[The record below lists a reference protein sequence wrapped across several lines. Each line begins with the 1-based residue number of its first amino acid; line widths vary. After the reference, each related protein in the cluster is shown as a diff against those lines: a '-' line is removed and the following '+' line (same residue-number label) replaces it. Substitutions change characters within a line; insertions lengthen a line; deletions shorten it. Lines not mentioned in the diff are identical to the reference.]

1 MADDQSQSY
10 TYQQFAEAVR
20 ATTPELAHISDDG
33 MLTHAVL
40 ATHPEYK
47 NLVIDPLEG
56 SDGAKPPMQLPA
68 AKGFQPGAPP
78 VPDAA
83 GAPPATPVRSAKT
96 GPSRPGTDTSG
107 AQPPAFPAAQAEVGK
122 LLATPVTG
130 AQRFLKGAGPGIA
143 QFARTGTYTPP
154 PGTSLMDSVGQLSD
168 MVGGG
173 MEAGTLAIPE
183 ALATAPLEAGAGLLV
198 GGATAEGARAGLEKL
213 GAPPAVTSLVADLSA
228 LISGGMAA
236 HAAGGP
242 GRAASAGIQDQLAGE
257 AASGAADATREHGL
271 EESWMRSDLAQATA
285 TMDAE
290 QQTARNAE
298 FNQAA
303 ARAKTTAAA
312 QMLKGQPGSVW
323 DYLTQLQQLG
333 QPPVQMPSPE
343 LLDSFS
349 RVPPV
354 GEPPPQLALPPAR
367 ATIYG
372 RTGYG
377 GPEPTQTV
385 ETIGENAPTFAES
398 APPAAPDQLVN
409 TLGEQLSSQL
419 EYQGTPPPRPSE
431 GTRVKLRARQEYQ
444 EERRSVLERAHSEMA
459 DQPHQRGRMV
469 NDVRTGETYYSPPV
483 GGSDVY
489 WHIIGKNTPESQQPG
504 RAVIR
509 DVLQTYMDTGAESA
523 KDIPATHKT
532 TDDYGPREFKNAY
545 DKWLPDVKKY
555 LDRRT
560 RQTMSALELQRARD
574 LEDQAG
580 AAGGASASGAAEGN
594 SAPESAT
601 AQAGAVQPGGPPPLS
616 SLDRL
621 PDWVFDDA
629 KFPDEPGGY
638 EPEESGAPPSVP
650 GSAAARDALAKSEQG
665 RPSYGAGGIYP
676 EGMAPSELSGEA
688 EGDYPPVTIGPNGEV
703 QTHLPGTATGAG
715 TAPPVAEL
723 PPSRYELKAQEGSPE
738 PNDQPDLFPPEPGE
752 TPTQAALRNLKDTG
766 NRSLFDRLKGEEG
779 VLVLNV
785 GPRDKPGLTKWLKKT
800 EAEFGDEDWHQQA
813 TEALENGDA
822 STAWRIASLAS
833 ARSFVAAGGSAY
845 ARLRD
850 DDARISAQ
858 DEAAT
863 TKYRTQIEKLT
874 GAKLPKNVE
883 FGAGGVIKFPGNPGG
898 LEPKFSDVALAKVFV
913 GDLMKEVDPSQI
925 VRVED
930 EDGHLNEDFVSKNPE
945 MRITAQMADHIVT
958 QMPAA
963 VREAFED
970 DLGLDAAQIGAHFRR
985 AFKQAGQLLNMASQW
1000 QSTHWDEILHVDPL
1014 TGSTKGPGAAGRLE
1028 FLPPERA
1035 KLISDYLDGKREEL
1049 STEESRQVL
1058 SDMNKLKPK
1067 QLAEIGFDLPKG
1079 LDPEGTEAARY
1090 TKNWLTKQR
1099 RLVELGA
1106 QVEAIAKPNDLNTA
1120 LVAASL
1126 GLSEKG
1132 TIPGKIRET
1141 YLSLMRARL
1150 SFLVSQSSTAFHVLA
1165 SQGLRYTFGV
1175 PEEIFAAAAA
1185 GISGDGDQASYHWT
1199 LAKNMARGPGRPGAV
1214 PMGLVKHPWTDGI
1227 QSVFDYSMEMIKGLD
1242 PQDVRKTI
1250 AGMEEEY
1257 PEIANHMLSTLT
1269 LGNENPDVPGSTRVI
1284 NPKITNLLTA
1294 GMRLHA
1300 ALYRSTVADAVMR
1313 TQIEM
1318 RGDDP
1323 SVVLAQPGGVT
1334 QKYGDQIGQQ
1344 MYGAA
1349 ASAALDYTQAGDPY
1363 PGTFTKWLLDAFNWK
1378 SNPEMA
1384 AIVRMA
1390 EPFPRFAFGS
1400 IPRYVWDR
1408 MPGTI
1413 VADIVR
1419 AKFPVFGK
1427 GRLGMGLERA
1437 QIERYNIPQ
1446 LTAEHAGAEYTASK
1460 ALGDLIQANVQ
1471 TQQAAQAFKAL
1482 EARASDTN
1490 ALPGLQDSLL
1500 QAHHDLQ
1507 TRMAAK
1513 MAAKDTYSEAS
1524 KRAALL
1530 EAELGKQGKKLQQ
1543 LQEIAAPDYH
1553 EALARQAMGTL
1564 ILTGAIGLRASQPDD
1579 TKWSD
1584 IRIAGKDIDM
1594 KWAAGFSQFLLPA
1607 DVIVD
1612 FHRHTDW
1619 DVVKQTLDKDGYNY
1633 AGLLKGMKAGY
1644 TGKYTTPEFA
1654 KEAAEGFFSL
1664 APVIG
1669 GMSSMVDM
1677 ATGRSAQGTS
1687 VLDAPF
1693 DFLST
1698 FMGQAMGAFTLPMK
1712 QFGDLVGQLYTPE
1725 AVSRTPEVPG
1735 QYGST
1740 LKELSQPAIENVPGL
1755 RETIT
1760 PKVNPLTGGET
1771 VRPLPGLQPLGV
1783 SAKVTGQIE
1792 REITRTGLPYAAAVP
1807 KVTGDREFDNLVAR
1821 AYSAQ
1826 LNENFGQVLGD
1837 DGYQKLTPELQREI
1851 LQHVFGALKRGA
1863 YAAVADQVGAEAEQ
1877 AHLASPARQ
1886 QKLERWQRYAD
1897 KLQQDAAPAAG
1908 APPPAPEGQEPP
1920 QAQSP
1925 LGQPPPSL

>member
-1 MADDQSQSY
+1 MPDPEQSQSY
-10 TYQQFAEAVR
+10 TYQQFAEAIR

-47 NLVIDPLEG
+47 GVVIDPLEG
-56 SDGAKPPMQLPA
+56 TDAAKAPQPLGP
-68 AKGFQPGAPP
+68 AKGFQLGTPPPPGMEDQPP
-78 VPDAA
+78 V
-83 GAPPATPVRSAKT
+83 APLRSAKT
-96 GPSRPGTDTSG
+96 GPAQRGTQP
-107 AQPPAFPAAQAEVGK
+107 AEPPAFPQGQEELGK
-122 LLATPVTG
+122 ILASPVTG
-130 AQRFLKGAGPGIA
+130 AQRFVKGITPGLKE
-143 QFARTGTYTPP
+143 FARTGTYAPP
-154 PGTSLMDSVGQLSD
+154 PGTSLMDTIGQLSD
-168 MVGGG
+168 VVGGG
-173 MEAGTLAIPE
+173 MEAGTMLIPE
-183 ALATAPLEAGAGLLV
+183 ALAEAPLEAGAGLLA
-198 GGATAEGARAGLEKL
+198 GGVTAEGTRRGLEKL
-213 GAPPAVTSLVADLSA
+213 GAPPAVTSLVSDISA
-228 LISGGMAA
+228 LLAGGVAA

-242 GRAASAGIQDQLAGE
+242 GRTRAAGIQDQLAE
-257 AASGAADATREHGL
+257 ESSSAAADATREHALQEGG
-271 EESWMRSDLAQATA
+271 MRADLAAETSK
-285 TMDAE
+285 MVAE
-290 QQTARNAE
+290 QQAARSAE

-312 QMLKGQPGSVW
+312 QMTKGQPGSVW
-323 DYLTQLQQLG
+323 DYLTQLQQMG
-333 QPPVQMPSPE
+333 QPPIQPPNAEM
-343 LLDSFS
+343 LDSFS

-354 GEPPPQLALPPAR
+354 GQPPPQLALPPAR

-385 ETIGENAPTFAES
+385 EAVGAGAPTFAES
-398 APPAAPDQLVN
+398 APPASPDQLVN

-419 EYQGTPPPRPSE
+419 EYQGTPPPRATPE
-431 GTRVKLRARQEYQ
+431 TRVKLRERQDYQ
-444 EERRSVLERAHSEMA
+444 TAKKSALDAAYGEM
-459 DQPHQRGRMV
+459 DSRPYQRGKLV
-469 NDVRTGETYYSPPV
+469 NDQRTGETYYTPPV
-483 GGSDVY
+483 GWSDVY
-489 WHIIGKNTPESQQPG
+489 WNIIGRSTPESQQPG
-504 RAVIR
+504 GAVIK
-509 DVLQTYMDTGAESA
+509 DVLKTFLDTGAESA
-523 KDIPATHKT
+523 KDIPADYKT
-532 TDDYGPREFKNAY
+532 EGEYGPREFKNAY
-545 DKWLPDVKKY
+545 DKWMPEVQRY

-560 RQTMSALELQRARD
+560 RREMAYEARARGD
-574 LEDQAG
+574 EAG
-580 AAGGASASGAAEGN
+580 TAADASSVSASGN
-594 SAPESAT
+594 SAVESAST
-601 AQAGAVQPGGPPPLS
+601 HEDASQPGGGPPSLPGQYR

-621 PDWVFDDA
+621 PDWVMDDV

-665 RPSYGAGGIYP
+665 RPSYGAGGVYP

-703 QTHLPGTATGAG
+703 QHNLPGTATGAG
-715 TAPPVAEL
+715 TTPPVAEI
-723 PPSRYELKAQEGSPE
+723 PPSAFELKAQEGSPE
-738 PNDQPDLFPPEPGE
+738 PADQDLFPATPEEAATE
-752 TPTQAALRNLKDTG
+752 TPTQRSLRKLKESGNL
-766 NRSLFDRLKGEEG
+766 SLFDRLKGEEG
-779 VLVLNV
+779 VLVLDV
-785 GPRDKPGLTKWLKKT
+785 PPGDKTGLRRWLKKN
-800 EAEFGDEDWHQQA
+800 EAEYGDEDWHQQA
-813 TEALENGDA
+813 SDALENDDA
-822 STAWRIASLAS
+822 STAWRIASIAS
-833 ARSFVAAGGSAY
+833 ARSFVAAGGSQY

-850 DDARISAQ
+850 QDARISAK

-863 TKYRTQIEKLT
+863 AKYRSQIEKSI
-874 GAKLPKNVE
+874 GSKLPKNVE

-898 LEPKFSDVALAKVFV
+898 LEPKFSDVALAKTFV
-913 GDLMKEVDPSQI
+913 DGLMKEVDPSQI

-930 EDGHLNEDFVSKNPE
+930 EEGHLNEDFVSKNPE

-963 VREAFED
+963 VREAFEA
-970 DLGLDAAQIGAHFRR
+970 DLGLDAAQLGAHFRR
-985 AFKQAGQLLNMASQW
+985 AFKQAGQLLNLASQW

-1035 KLISDYLDGKREEL
+1035 KLISDYLDGKRDEL
-1049 STEESRQVL
+1049 SSDDARQVL
-1058 SDMNKLKPK
+1058 RDMNKLKPK
-1067 QLAEIGFDLPKG
+1067 QLAEIGFELPKG
-1079 LDPEGTEAARY
+1079 TDPEGVEAARY

-1106 QVEAIAKPNDLNTA
+1106 QVEAIAKPNDLNKA

-1132 TIPGKIRET
+1132 TVPGKIREV

-1150 SFLVSQSSTAFHVLA
+1150 SFLVSQFSTAFHVLA
-1165 SQGLRYTFGV
+1165 SQGMRYTFGI
-1175 PEEIFAAAAA
+1175 PEEIFSAAAA
-1185 GISGDGDQASYHWT
+1185 GVSGDGEQASYHWA
-1199 LAKNMARGPGRPGAV
+1199 LAKNMAKGISRPGSV

-1242 PQDVRKTI
+1242 PEDVRKTI

-1300 ALYRSTVADAVMR
+1300 ALYRSTVADAVLR

-1318 RGDDP
+1318 KGDDP

-1349 ASAALDYTQAGDPY
+1349 GAAALDYTQAGDPY

-1427 GRLGMGLERA
+1427 GRLGLGLERA

-1446 LTAEHAGAEYTASK
+1446 LTAEHAGAEYTAAK

-1482 EARASDTN
+1482 EARGKDTG
-1490 ALPGLQDSLL
+1490 ALAGIQDALL
-1500 QAHHDLQ
+1500 AAHHDLQ
-1507 TRMAAK
+1507 TRMDAK
-1513 MAAKDTYSEAS
+1513 VQAKDAYTEAS

-1584 IRIAGKDIDM
+1584 IRIGGKDIDM

-1619 DVVKQTLDKDGYNY
+1619 DVVKKTLETDGYNY

-1654 KEAAEGFFSL
+1654 KEAAEGFLSL

-1698 FMGQAMGAFTLPMK
+1698 FLGQAMGAFTLPAK

-1740 LKELSQPAIENVPGL
+1740 LKELTQPALENIPGV
-1755 RETIT
+1755 RETI
-1760 PKVNPLTGGET
+1760 PAKVSPLTGGET
-1771 VRPLPGLQPLGV
+1771 IRPLPGLQPLGV
-1783 SAKVTGQIE
+1783 SAKVTNQIE

-1826 LNENFGQVLGD
+1826 LNENFQDVLGD
-1837 DGYQKLTPELQREI
+1837 QDYQKLTPELQREI
-1851 LQHVFGALKRGA
+1851 LQHVFAALKRGA
-1863 YAAVADQVGAEAEQ
+1863 YAAVADQVGEEAQ
-1877 AHLASPARQ
+1877 QKHLASPARQ

-1897 KLQQDAAPAAG
+1897 KLQQESAPPE
-1908 APPPAPEGQEPP
+1908 PPPAPEGEPP
-1920 QAQSP
+1920 QAQSQF
-1925 LGQPPPSL
+1925 GQPPPSL